1 MIKDLFFSYS
11 SDVSSPV
18 ISASNFTIF
27 ASNFTISASVLLTT
41 VFATSNAFFATAV
54 STVIAAYGG
63 AKI

>member
-1 MIKDLFFSYS
+1 LIKDLFFSYS

-18 ISASNFTIF
+18 IS

-54 STVIAAYGG
+54 STVVAAYGG